1 MTFSVIIIICV
12 SGFVIYKLKDG
23 QDTST
28 MLGEDFFK
36 YTLSTARSKSFVNL
50 REVTGRF
57 LLPIGTYVIVPSTY
71 DPGYEGL
78 FLLRTFTEKENLAAR
93 IGFV

>member
-1 MTFSVIIIICV
+1 MFV
-12 SGFVIYKLKDG
+12 SGFVIYKLKES

-28 MLGEDFFK
+28 KLGEEFFK

-50 REVTGRF
+50 REVTGRYK
-57 LLPIGTYVIVPSTY
+57 LPIGTYVIIPSTY

-78 FLLRTFTEKENLAAR
+78 FLLRTFAEKENLAAR
-93 IGFV
+93 IGFM